1 MRRSSP
7 FGRGVYIAIATSK
20 KESGEGER
28 GVRDMHG
35 LKWCVS
41 TAALLTTLALLHQ
54 VMRKTRHYVAN
65 VHGEKVAS

>member
-7 FGRGVYIAIATSK
+7 FGRGAIATSVAAK

-35 LKWCVS
+35 LRWCVS

-54 VMRKTRHYVAN
+54 VMRKHCLKHDTT
-65 VHGEKVAS
+65 

>member
-1 MRRSSP
+1 MGGAVCVYRDRNIDRS
-7 FGRGVYIAIATSK
+7 VAAK

-28 GVRDMHG
+28 GERDMHG

-54 VMRKTRHYVAN
+54 VMRKHCV
-65 VHGEKVAS
+65 